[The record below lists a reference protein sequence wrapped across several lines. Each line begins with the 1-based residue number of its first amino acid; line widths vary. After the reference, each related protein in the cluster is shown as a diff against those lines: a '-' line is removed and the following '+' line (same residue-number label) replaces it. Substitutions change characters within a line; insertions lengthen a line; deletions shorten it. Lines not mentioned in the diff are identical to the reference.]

1 MGVGISYEAK
11 GVVGFY
17 RQVRTKNGF
26 IFANYVGMYNRDVGA
41 GPSNECTAHVLL
53 CQTEEL

>member
-1 MGVGISYEAK
+1 MGVGILYEAK

-26 IFANYVGMYNRDVGA
+26 IFANYVRMY
-41 GPSNECTAHVLL
+41 T
-53 CQTEEL
+53 